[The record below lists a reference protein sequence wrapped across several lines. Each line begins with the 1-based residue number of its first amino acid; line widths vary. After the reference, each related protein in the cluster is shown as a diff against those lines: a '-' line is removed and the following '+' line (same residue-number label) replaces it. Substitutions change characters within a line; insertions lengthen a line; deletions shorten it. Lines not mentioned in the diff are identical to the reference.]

1 MKRLWILI
9 FSLGLASCGDAGEGD
24 HHSHHSHHSH
34 EGGINARFLD
44 PGLNVQEWEE
54 RFENETR
61 DTFRHRQAI
70 VDALGLR
77 PGQAIADVGSGTGAF
92 LPALQ
97 RKVGPGGKIYAVE
110 ISPAFV
116 EHLKER
122 ARAEKLDSV
131 EVVQGAALRTNLASD
146 SVDTVLVVDTYHHFD
161 DPGAMLEDL
170 SRILKPAG
178 TLAVIDYDRIPGKSR
193 QWVLDHIR
201 LEKSGFIDEIRSGG
215 FDFIEEKPIP
225 FKESFMLLFR
235 KRD

>member
-9 FSLGLASCGDAGEGD
+9 FSLGLTSCGDGGEGD
-24 HHSHHSHHSH
+24 RHSHHGHN
-34 EGGINARFLD
+34 GDMNARFLD

-77 PGQAIADVGSGTGAF
+77 PGQSIADVGSGTGAF

-97 RKVGPGGKIYAVE
+97 RRIGPGGRIYAVE
-110 ISPAFV
+110 ISPVFV
-116 EHLKER
+116 EHLKQR
-122 ARAEKLDSV
+122 ARVEKLDSV
-131 EVVQGAALRTNLASD
+131 EVVQGDALRTNLASD

-170 SRILKPAG
+170 ARILKPG
-178 TLAVIDYDRIPGKSR
+178 GVLAIVDYDKIPGKSR
-193 QWVLDHIR
+193 QWVLEHIR
-201 LEKSGFIDEIRSGG
+201 LEKSGFIDEIRAGG
-215 FDFIEEKPIP
+215 FDLIEEQPIP